1 MKNLLLLLLLTGIL
15 PVTID
20 AQQRDTVPP
29 VSNVEEDYSEYDKPT
44 FLRKKPKELP
54 KKSGWTGYNTDEPAY
69 KRQADY
75 NQERE
80 QMKKLAGLK

>member
-1 MKNLLLLLLLTGIL
+1 MPDN
-15 PVTID
+15 P
-20 AQQRDTVPP
+20 
-29 VSNVEEDYSEYDKPT
+29 DYSGYDKPT
-44 FLRKKPKELP
+44 FQRKGITPGQPNKTLPGMADKKKP
-54 KKSGWTGYNTDEPAY
+54 GWTGYNTDEPAY